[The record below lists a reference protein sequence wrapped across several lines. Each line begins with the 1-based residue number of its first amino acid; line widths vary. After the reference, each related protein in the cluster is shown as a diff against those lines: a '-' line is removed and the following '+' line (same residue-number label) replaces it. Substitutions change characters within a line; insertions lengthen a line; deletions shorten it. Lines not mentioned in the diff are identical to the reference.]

1 MQRNFFEHNQLRK
14 ELIERFSDAEKLLLV
29 TEEDKFDY
37 IRYLLFKIGKSYHIS
52 SNIKIEKISNALK
65 KWFEDEHKLEVDVT
79 EILDVKILFLK
90 PKKGIA
96 KFLGISKPMALVL
109 DKNTTCFSFM
119 FLQPEW
125 FEEPKIDPKNEKS
138 GFFSNLFVDN
148 IEKFIFEFVHENE
161 SEAVKL
167 KYVSNENY
175 FVENLTSKYQQFI
188 LTELQENEVLL
199 AWLNVS
205 AIKSSGSEND
215 FYKKI
220 TWFYILTNFDA
231 LLIGFDK
238 NGSVIDAIDL
248 KNRNLTVKKSIRNS
262 IIVDEYEWTPS
273 LTNSTLYSQLEKIVT
288 LENKARIKEIAEL
301 NVKNSKTG
309 FKHYG
314 FAKLLLTLTNDITDP
329 LTIFLLN
336 FIEDKQKATKE
347 YSEDDKL
354 NKLLLELLNQ
364 TEAEEQLTFWFNDW
378 LPNVEQGVFI
388 VKMLLSSAENLNHLK
403 KILPLHKLVHQL
415 AVSKEKDLLNIMFFD
430 IEYCKHLIVLEK
442 YNEAEKI
449 LSANLKKLP
458 DQEVG
463 NLLPSEHVDPTGHFS
478 GQFLK
483 VILLELLAKTQ
494 NKEDAEL
501 FTKQVAELQPLAIN
515 RIYKLTG
522 VNDETLK
529 NKANVLLKIL
539 KEEGLSAIE
548 TYKPQKTNSLEKKD
562 LELLKHPSLRK
573 KGALNSFQK
582 WVSAYK
588 KPDFS
593 AVKSYAENFSPVKYE
608 QVGDIIADLLHFFG
622 FSSIE
627 VFISHGNDSVG
638 IKAYEG
644 DVSFLV
650 IGSEHLNPDSLYF
663 LTYNELRFVIATEFA
678 YLYFNFARITSND
691 VWRGAMDKGNIV
703 VNTLIDLIPF
713 AGGISLVAKNAAKIK
728 IMSNFLNNNQQI
740 TQILSKAG
748 TIANF
753 SNKSEGILHLAS
765 QLIGSV
771 NIPSAKDDSSNDQL
785 IAVSRMMQISADR
798 VGILFNNDPV
808 SAVRAIFLTSKE
820 LTANLQTVH
829 KYGLNSFLLKKDD
842 QNNFINQNFAVRFAS
857 MFSFWLSDDFETLR
871 KKLIEKS

>member
-1 MQRNFFEHNQLRK
+1 MQRNFFDQNQQRK
-14 ELIERFSDAEKLLLV
+14 ELIEQFSEAENNLLL

-37 IRYLLFKIGKSYHIS
+37 LKYLLFITGKSYYIS
-52 SNIKIEKISNALK
+52 NNIKIETISDALRH
-65 KWFEDEHKLEVDVT
+65 WFTDEHKLEVEEI
-79 EILDVKILFLK
+79 EILEIKLLNLK

-96 KFLGISKPMALVL
+96 KFLGISKPMTLVL
-109 DKNTTCFSFM
+109 RKNKTYFSFM

-125 FEEPKIDPKNEKS
+125 LDEPKIDKKNEKTN
-138 GFFSNLFVDN
+138 FFSNLFVDN
-148 IEKFIFEFVHENE
+148 IEKFILEFINEKKSPTENY
-161 SEAVKL
+161 L
-167 KYVSNENY
+167 FVSDKNY
-175 FVENLTSKYQQFI
+175 FVENFTVKYQQFVFA
-188 LTELQENEVLL
+188 ELEEKEVLL

-205 AIKSSGSEND
+205 AIKKSGSEND
-215 FYKKI
+215 FHKKL
-220 TWFYILTNFDA
+220 TWFFILTNLDA
-231 LLIGFDK
+231 LLLGFDK
-238 NGSVIDAIDL
+238 NGDILDAIDL
-248 KNRNLTVKKSIRNS
+248 KNRNLTVKKSFRNS

-273 LTNSTLYSQLEKIVT
+273 LSNSSMYSQLEDIVT
-288 LENKARIKEIAEL
+288 LENKSRIKEIAEL
-301 NVKNSKTG
+301 NVKNSKNG
-309 FKHYG
+309 FKHYD
-314 FAKLLLTLTNDITDP
+314 FAKFLLTQIDDITAP

-336 FIEDKQKATKE
+336 FIEDKQKAIKE

-354 NKLLLELLNQ
+354 NKLLLELINQ

-378 LPNVEQGVFI
+378 RPNVEQGIFI
-388 VKMLLSSAENLNHLK
+388 VKMLLSTAENLNHIK
-403 KILPLHKLVHQL
+403 RILPLHELVHQL
-415 AVSKEKDLLNIMFFD
+415 AVSKEKDPLNLVFFN
-430 IEYCKHLIVLEK
+430 IEYCQHLIVLEK
-442 YNEAEKI
+442 YTEAEKI
-449 LSANLKKLP
+449 LKDNLKKLP
-458 DQEVG
+458 AQEVD
-463 NLLPSEHVDPTGHFS
+463 NLLPSERVDPTGNFS

-494 NKEDAEL
+494 NQEDAEL
-501 FTKQVAELQPLAIN
+501 LTKQVAELQPLAIN

-522 VNDETLK
+522 VKDENLK
-529 NKANVLLKIL
+529 NKANILLKIL
-539 KEEGLSAIE
+539 KEEGLAAVQDHYSLKI
-548 TYKPQKTNSLEKKD
+548 KPLTKKE

-582 WVSAYK
+582 WVSTYK

-627 VFISHGNDSVG
+627 VFISHGNDSIG

-650 IGSEHLNPDSLYF
+650 IGSEHLNPDSPYF
-663 LTYNELRFVIATEFA
+663 LTYNELRFVIAAEFA

-713 AGGISLVAKNAAKIK
+713 AGGISLLAKNATKIK
-728 IMSNFLNNNQQI
+728 IMSNFLNNNQRI

-748 TIANF
+748 TVADF
-753 SNKSEGILHLAS
+753 SNKSEGILNLAS
-765 QLIGSV
+765 QLISSV
-771 NIPSAKDDSSNDQL
+771 NISNSKDNGSNDQL
-785 IAVSRMMQISADR
+785 IAISRMMQISADR
-798 VGILFNNDPV
+798 VGLLFNNDPV

-857 MFSFWLSDDFETLR
+857 MFSFWLSDDFEILR
-871 KKLIEKS
+871 GKLTNK